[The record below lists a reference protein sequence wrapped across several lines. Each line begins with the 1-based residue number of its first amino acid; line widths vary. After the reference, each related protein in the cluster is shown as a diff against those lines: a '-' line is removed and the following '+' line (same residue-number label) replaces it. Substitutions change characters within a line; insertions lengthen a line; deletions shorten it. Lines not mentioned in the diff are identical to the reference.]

1 MTAGGIASS
10 ALQHAR
16 NAHGATIAPT
26 TDPTIHFQPPFGAAV
41 ASARFSRARGSADT
55 TTAREQ
61 PGHESARPQQQL
73 SDAAI
78 IQRGDRPTRRPSG
91 RAAAAAPPELG
102 TCRRPRGAGRRGNKR
117 CKCFS
122 KPHRRRPR
130 QGEGRRR
137 RRVHALGSPQLHQL
151 GVLVALRVVQ
161 LSPAPHFPR
170 NPTSRSCCSRL
181 VLTTESRISKALRR
195 LHGPPSAGTQ
205 R

>member
-1 MTAGGIASS
+1 MAAIDTNF
-10 ALQHAR
+10 ALQHTRDAD
-16 NAHGATIAPT
+16 GATIAPT
-26 TDPTIHFQPPFGAAV
+26 TDPTIHNKPPLSTAV
-41 ASARFSRARGSADT
+41 ASARLSRAGGSADT

-61 PGHESARPQQQL
+61 PGHEPARPQQQL

-161 LSPAPHFPR
+161 LSPEC
-170 NPTSRSCCSRL
+170 TIRSGRGAL
-181 VLTTESRISKALRR
+181 AAAGRAALRSFYYYCR
-195 LHGPPSAGTQ
+195 FRDEHSST
-205 R
+205 